1 MSDFRKMRR
10 FKQAISKEE
19 CIDVL
24 KNAPRGIMSFHG
36 ENGYPY
42 AIPLN
47 QYYDEKDGK
56 LYFHGAKQGLK
67 IDLMDKNNKV
77 CFTVM
82 DEGFVKENEWA
93 LNIKSVVCLGRL
105 EVLTDNDK
113 GLEQCRMLARKFYP
127 TFEAIEDAIKKSGNR
142 MNVLVMEIDCMTGKL
157 VNES

>member
-1 MSDFRKMRR
+1 MNHFRKMRR
-10 FKQAISKEE
+10 FKQEISKEE
-19 CIDVL
+19 CIEVL
-24 KNAPRGIMSFHG
+24 KNAPRGTMSFHG

-67 IDLMDKNNKV
+67 IDLMAKNNKV

-82 DEGFVKENEWA
+82 DEGFVKENDWA

-113 GLEQCRMLARKFYP
+113 VLEQCRMLARKFYP
-127 TFEAIEDAIKKSGNR
+127 TYESIEDEIKKAGNR
-142 MNVLVMEIDCMTGKL
+142 VNVLGMKIDCMTGKL

>member
-1 MSDFRKMRR
+1 MNDFRKMRR
-10 FKQAISKEE
+10 FKQEITPEE
-19 CIDVL
+19 CVEVL
-24 KNAPRGIMSFHG
+24 KTAPRGIMAFHG

-47 QYYDEKDGK
+47 QYYNETDGK

-67 IDLMDKNNKV
+67 LDLMAGNPKV

-82 DEGFVKENEWA
+82 DDGFIKEGDWA

-105 EVLTDNDK
+105 ETVTDSDK
-113 GLEQCRMLARKFYP
+113 ILETCQMLARKFFP
-127 TFEAIEDAIKKSGNR
+127 TEEAVEEEIAKSLDR
-142 MNVLVMEIDCMTGKL
+142 VNVFAMTIDRMTGKL

>member
-10 FKQAISKEE
+10 FEQEISEEE
-19 CIDVL
+19 CIEVL

-56 LYFHGAKQGLK
+56 LYFHGAKKGLK
-67 IDLMDKNNKV
+67 LDLMAKNNKV

-82 DEGFVKENEWA
+82 DEGFVKENDWA
-93 LNIKSVVCLGRL
+93 LNIKSVVCFGRL
-105 EVLTDNDK
+105 ELLTDNDK
-113 GLEQCRMLARKFYP
+113 VIEQCRLLAIKFYP
-127 TFEAIEDAIKKSGNR
+127 TYEAIEDEIRKAGNR
-142 MNVLVMEIDCMTGKL
+142 ANVLIMQIDYMTGKL